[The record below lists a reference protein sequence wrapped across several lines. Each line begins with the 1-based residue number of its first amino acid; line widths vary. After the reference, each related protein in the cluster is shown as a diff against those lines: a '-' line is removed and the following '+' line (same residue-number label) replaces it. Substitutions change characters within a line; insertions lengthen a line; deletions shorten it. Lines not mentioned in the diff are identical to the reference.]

1 MEKKVLGLSFAVF
14 LVLGGL
20 NGSVN
25 AESSGEVLSV
35 SSDFGDEKSNLLDQI
50 EKLNNLIGV
59 TNKNYTELQHDSEIK
74 IDLLKSLESELSKLK
89 REYHKESKNR
99 VYLNSR
105 IASLKSDIGRLD
117 RSIKSKEKEITVY
130 KKNKKVDKKKLSKM
144 LYKVNVDKKTLVK
157 NKGIY
162 KKLMSDDI
170 VLQKRIDT
178 LKRDLYKVTKDI
190 SSINKLMEKNKVTL
204 KELNME
210 LEKYNRLLKLLEN
223 ELINIEEKPVFDE
236 VDSEESEDPKYT
248 KLELTDSEYR
258 LEAFIKNYLVTED
271 HMIRTDL
278 LERSGERLSESQ
290 TLWMEHLLLTGD
302 EVAFRDAVDALER
315 NFIHPEGHVG
325 WVITDGS
332 LSTVNA
338 WIDDARAIRVLNEG
352 FKKFGD
358 VRYEELAIRISKSLV
373 DHNLVDGYFAD
384 MYDSKY
390 NYANKEITVLYSD
403 MYVIDFMIE
412 KGMISEDVRVNM
424 VNVVKNVESM
434 NGLYAFK
441 FDIDTKS
448 YRYDESSSVLD
459 QAYVAIAK
467 LEMGEDTSEF
477 ADTIKSLHS
486 RDGKLYG
493 RYNPSTLSPTV
504 EFESVAGYALLS
516 VYFDRIGDEE
526 FSEVLM
532 NRMKDFRA
540 GENSVYY
547 GGHIYDE
554 SKQTH
559 SYDSL
564 MSLYAEIT
572 NRLD

>member
-25 AESSGEVLSV
+25 AESSGEVVSV
-35 SSDFGDEKSNLLDQI
+35 SIDFGDEKSSLLDQI

-59 TNKNYTELQHDSEIK
+59 TNKNYTELRQDSEIT
-74 IDLLKSLESELSKLK
+74 IERLKSSESELTKLK
-89 REYHKESKNR
+89 REYSKESRNR
-99 VYLNSR
+99 VYLQSR
-105 IASLKSDIGRLD
+105 IDRLKSDIGHLD
-117 RSIKSKEKEITVY
+117 RSIKSKEKEISVY
-130 KKNKKVDKKKLSKM
+130 KKNKKVDKKKLSLM
-144 LYKVNVDKKTLVK
+144 MHKVNEDKKTLVK

-162 KKLMSDDI
+162 IKLLSEYSMS
-170 VLQKRIDT
+170 QKRIDT
-178 LKRDLYKVTKDI
+178 LKRDLYKVTKDR
-190 SSINKLMEKNKVTL
+190 SSINKIIEKNKVTL
-204 KELNME
+204 RELKLE
-210 LEKYNRLLKLLEN
+210 LEKNKELLNLLEA
-223 ELINIEEKPVFDE
+223 ELI
-236 VDSEESEDPKYT
+236 DSEDREDPKYT

-278 LERSGERLSESQ
+278 LGRSGERLSESQ

-302 EVAFRDAVDALER
+302 EVSFRDAVDALES

-358 VRYEELAIRISKSLV
+358 VRYEELAIRISQSLV

-390 NYANKEITVLYSD
+390 NYANREITVLYSD
-403 MYVIDFMIE
+403 MYVVDFMIE

-424 VNVVKNVESM
+424 VNVVKNTESM
-434 NGLYAFK
+434 NGIYAFK
-441 FDIDTKS
+441 FDIDTKE

-467 LEMGEDTSEF
+467 LEIGEDTSEF
-477 ADTIKSLHS
+477 ADAIKSLHS

-493 RYNPSTLSPTV
+493 RYNPSTLLPTV

-516 VYFDRIGDEE
+516 VYFDRIGDDE

-532 NRMKDFRA
+532 NRMKEFRA
-540 GENSVYY
+540 GESSVYY
-547 GGHIYDE
+547 GGHIYDA

-559 SYDSL
+559 SYDNL

>member
-1 MEKKVLGLSFAVF
+1 MLGLSFSVF

-25 AESSGEVLSV
+25 AENSGEIVSV
-35 SSDFGDEKSNLLDQI
+35 SSDFIDEKSGLLDRI
-50 EKLNNLIGV
+50 EQLNNLISV
-59 TNKNYTELQHDSEIK
+59 TNKNYTKLQKESEIK
-74 IDLLKSLESELSKLK
+74 IERLKSLESELTKLK
-89 REYHKESKNR
+89 REYSKESRKH
-99 VYLNSR
+99 VQ
-105 IASLKSDIGRLD
+105 LKSRLSKLKRD
-117 RSIKSKEKEITVY
+117 NGHLERSIKSKQKEITVY
-130 KKNKKVDKKKLSKM
+130 KKNKKVNKKKLSKM
-144 LYKVNVDKKTLVK
+144 LYKVNEDKKNLVK
-157 NKGIY
+157 NKNTY
-162 KKLMSDDI
+162 KKLLSDYSMS
-170 VLQKRIDT
+170 QKRIDT
-178 LKRDLYKVTKDI
+178 LKRDLYKVTKDRN
-190 SSINKLMEKNKVTL
+190 SINKLMEKNKVNLREL
-204 KELNME
+204 KME
-210 LEKYNRLLKLLEN
+210 LEKNKELLNLLEA
-223 ELINIEEKPVFDE
+223 ELI
-236 VDSEESEDPKYT
+236 DSEDSEDSKYT
-248 KLELTDSEYR
+248 KLALTDSEYR

-302 EVAFRDAVDALER
+302 EVSFRDAVDALES

-358 VRYEELAIRISKSLV
+358 VRYEELAIRISQSLV

-390 NYANKEITVLYSD
+390 NYANREITVLYSD
-403 MYVIDFMIE
+403 MYVVDFMVE
-412 KGMISEDVRVNM
+412 KGMISEDVRLNM
-424 VNVVKNVESM
+424 VNVVKNTESM
-434 NGLYAFK
+434 NGIYAFK
-441 FDIDTKS
+441 FDIDTKE

-467 LEMGEDTSEF
+467 LEMGEDTTEF

-516 VYFDRIGDEE
+516 VYFDRIGDDE
-526 FSEVLM
+526 FSDVLM
-532 NRMKDFRA
+532 NRLKEFRA
-540 GENSVYY
+540 GENSEYH

-559 SYDSL
+559 SYDNL

>member
-1 MEKKVLGLSFAVF
+1 MEKKVLGLSLSVF

-25 AESSGEVLSV
+25 AESSGEVVSV
-35 SSDFGDEKSNLLDQI
+35 SSDFIDEKSGLLDRI
-50 EKLNNLIGV
+50 EQLNNLISV
-59 TNKNYTELQHDSEIK
+59 TNKNYTKLQKESEITIERSK
-74 IDLLKSLESELSKLK
+74 RLESELTKLNREYSKASKKRVQLKSRIDMLK
-89 REYHKESKNR
+89 R
-99 VYLNSR
+99 
-105 IASLKSDIGRLD
+105 DIGRLD
-117 RSIKSKEKEITVY
+117 RSIKSKQKEITVY
-130 KKNKKVDKKKLSKM
+130 KKNKKVDKKKLSLM
-144 LYKVNVDKKTLVK
+144 IHKVNVDKKNLVK
-157 NKGIY
+157 NKDTY
-162 KKLMSDDI
+162 KKLLSDYRKS
-170 VLQKRIDT
+170 QKRIDT
-178 LKRDLYKVTKDI
+178 LKRDLYKVTKDR
-190 SSINKLMEKNKVTL
+190 SSINKLMEKNKVNLREL
-204 KELNME
+204 KME
-210 LEKYNRLLKLLEN
+210 LEKNKELLNLLEA
-223 ELINIEEKPVFDE
+223 ELIDN
-236 VDSEESEDPKYT
+236 EESEDPKYT

-358 VRYEELAIRISKSLV
+358 VRYEEIAIRISKSLV